1 MGDATKEVA
10 QSLAD
15 ELEIVRALSSCG
27 RFGIMGRAHECAR
40 AVWVKVYHAL
50 RPPLDLAAMRYVHRH
65 HVQLLEPADAV
76 SDILAS
82 FQASV
87 MDPDGPTISGRRRR
101 HRGHAGQTGAASV
114 EKGPR
119 KETRR
124 GDVAF
129 SSRHDRDRKAGQGF
143 AEVDSAD
150 LRDFLDRTVAA
161 RVGRNGA
168 TCLHL
173 ADDGCSLEEMGKQLG
188 ISRAT
193 AQRRLAEARAVAK
206 AYLQAENLAP
216 PGK

>member
-1 MGDATKEVA
+1 MGDATKEYA

-15 ELEIVRALSSCG
+15 ELEVIRALSSCG
-27 RFGIMGRAHECAR
+27 RFGIVGKAHEWAR
-40 AVWVKVYHAL
+40 AVWLKVYHVAQAAAGPGRHPL
-50 RPPLDLAAMRYVHRH
+50 RPSPPRPAPGTRGRGSRRPCLFSGVRH
-65 HVQLLEPADAV
+65 GCQRPYR
-76 SDILAS
+76 
-82 FQASV
+82 F
-87 MDPDGPTISGRRRR
+87 RRRGR
-101 HRGHAGQTGAASV
+101 HRGHAGQTGAV
-114 EKGPR
+114 NIEKGQR

-143 AEVDSAD
+143 AEVDTAD

-161 RVGRNGA
+161 RVGRDGA

-193 AQRRLAEARAVAK
+193 AQRRLTEARAVVK
-206 AYLQAENLAP
+206 ACLQAQNLAP

>member
-27 RFGIMGRAHECAR
+27 RFGIVGSAHECAR
-40 AVWVKVYHAL
+40 AVWLKVYHAL

-76 SDILAS
+76 ADVLAC

-87 MDPDGPTISGRRRR
+87 MDANGPTV
-101 HRGHAGQTGAASV
+101 SV
-114 EKGPR
+114 DDAVILAMLVKQVRLALKRAQR

-129 SSRHDRDRKAGQGF
+129 SCRYDRDRKAGQGF
-143 AEVDSAD
+143 AEVNARD

-161 RVGRNGA
+161 RVGRDGA

-193 AQRRLAEARAVAK
+193 AQRRLTEARAVVK
-206 AYLQAENLAP
+206 ACLQAQNLAP